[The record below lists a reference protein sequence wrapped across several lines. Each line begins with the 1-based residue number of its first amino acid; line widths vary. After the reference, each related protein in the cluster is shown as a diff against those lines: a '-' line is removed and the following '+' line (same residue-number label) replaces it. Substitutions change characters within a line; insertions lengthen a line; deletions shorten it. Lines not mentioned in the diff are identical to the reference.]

1 MEIFLASTTTTA
13 SSTLIVDEPFDTQH
27 SLESLTCYHQ
37 TTLETIQS
45 RTIQLLISILYTCTA
60 LVALIG
66 NVIVIIVQ
74 CGGSTKKDS
83 NIREYLINLALSD
96 VMIGVLCVPF
106 SYVDVVLGY
115 WIFPVWLC
123 PIAQFVQL
131 WSVFV
136 TAITLTIIGIERYIA
151 AIHPFS
157 LACQWFQTNGTK
169 ILLAVSWIIG
179 ALYANSLLESTDAS
193 SFTYGNNTYY
203 ECNYDNGLSRF
214 KRRLF
219 LWTNFVATFLLPAII
234 LTFTYGRIMR
244 HLVVPNHGTSCET
257 SVETNN
263 HHHHQQQQHHHHHHQ
278 HPVPQP
284 QPSNSLHQHYHH
296 HSHSHSHTTSSGG
309 SNRTA
314 TIVLRDLS
322 ETPSIYYGSN
332 VQCRIKLRRRSRTIR
347 IILVVIIAYGVC
359 WAPIKIFQLLIDHGI
374 VWFCSEVGYFQ
385 FVYSYIACHWLSMA
399 NSCVNPIVYSYM
411 SKSFRN
417 DLRQIVHSWQIAL
430 SCLFDIFRKN
440 RVNGND
446 NHISL

>member
-1 MEIFLASTTTTA
+1 MHFKKLSIF
-13 SSTLIVDEPFDTQH
+13 
-27 SLESLTCYHQ
+27 
-37 TTLETIQS
+37 
-45 RTIQLLISILYTCTA
+45 
-60 LVALIG
+60 
-66 NVIVIIVQ
+66 
-74 CGGSTKKDS
+74 
-83 NIREYLINLALSD
+83 
-96 VMIGVLCVPF
+96 F
-106 SYVDVVLGY
+106 S
-115 WIFPVWLC
+115 F
-123 PIAQFVQL
+123 
-131 WSVFV
+131 
-136 TAITLTIIGIERYIA
+136 RYIA

-263 HHHHQQQQHHHHHHQ
+263 HHQQQQQQHHHHHHHHQ

-411 SKSFRN
+411 SKSFRVCQFIIFDKLLN
-417 DLRQIVHSWQIAL
+417 LIFFISHQFRMIYDRLYIRGRLHSRAYSTSFVRIVSMETIT
-430 SCLFDIFRKN
+430 
-440 RVNGND
+440 
-446 NHISL
+446 ISHYNSGINYIYYMMIKI